1 MRFRPA
7 LDAAPPWPVFMH
19 ATMMRHLAVRLPLAS
34 FGASMAPAS
43 CFHLDCHEVALSKQI
58 DGHLATPAPSHQG
71 TTFDREALKLH
82 DG

>member
-7 LDAAPPWPVFMH
+7 LDAVPPWPVFCD
-19 ATMMRHLAVRLPLAS
+19 TLAVRLPLAS

-43 CFHLDCHEVALSKQI
+43 CFRLDCHEVALSKQI